1 MADHKVSSLVDRS
14 GHKPVLRRWTFS
26 SSASMPS
33 SRSTVGESSTLR
45 YDLITFLIAAQ
56 RRQVDFLPITWQP
69 ALDGV
74 GLGGTAEIR
83 QSLLRLQENFA
94 FKRIKES
101 KRVTH
106 SKATMFRAFT
116 SEVTVLG
123 LSAVRSHPNIVT
135 LLGICW
141 DVSPDGAAWPVLV
154 FDKAE
159 LGNRKEFARSE
170 AGEKMSLGEKLYLCI
185 DVARAMRDLHKSS
198 EPLCILN

>member
-1 MADHKVSSLVDRS
+1 MADHKVSSHVDRS
-14 GHKPVLRRWTFS
+14 GNKPVLERWTFS
-26 SSASMPS
+26 SFASMPS

-56 RRQVDFLPITWQP
+56 RRQIDFLPITWQP

-83 QSLLRLQENFA
+83 QSLLKLQDNFA
-94 FKRIKES
+94 FKRTKES

-141 DVSPDGAAWPVLV
+141 DVSPDGQR
-154 FDKAE
+154 
-159 LGNRKEFARSE
+159 GRSSYSI
-170 AGEKMSLGEKLYLCI
+170 G
-185 DVARAMRDLHKSS
+185 RSS
-198 EPLCILN
+198 AT